1 MKSLTT
7 ERASEIVA
15 AMRGRRVVVYGD
27 VMLDEFVWG
36 DVTRISPEAPV
47 PVVEIRRE
55 SVHLG
60 GAANVLA
67 NLRSLGA
74 RAAVVGVV
82 GPDRAGERVRA
93 ELREA
98 GALDADE
105 NLITDVSRP
114 TTLKTR
120 IIAHSQTVVRA
131 DRESR
136 APLDGPLEERVVA
149 ALKKLLRGANALVV
163 SDYDK
168 GAVTPSVLDEV
179 LPLAEVA
186 GVPVLID
193 PKFRNFGSYRPATL
207 VTPNHYEALR
217 LTNTEDDTDEGMAR
231 AARAIRATL
240 GCRSVLITRGERGM
254 MLLEGDGAP
263 VYVPTAARE
272 VYDGTGAG
280 DTVIATLAASLA
292 AGASLVEAA
301 MLANHAAGLVVAK
314 VGTATATAEELLSSF
329 DSAQT

>member
-1 MKSLTT
+1 MNQLTT
-7 ERASEIVA
+7 ERAAEIVS
-15 AMRGRRVVVYGD
+15 AMRERTVVVFGD

-98 GALDADE
+98 GALDPDE

-149 ALKKLLRGANALVV
+149 ALKKLLRGADALVV

-168 GAVTPSVLDEV
+168 GAVTPAALDEV

-231 AARAIRATL
+231 AARAIRAAL

-292 AGASLVEAA
+292 AGASPVEAA

-314 VGTATATAEELLSSF
+314 VGTATATAAELLSSF
-329 DSAQT
+329 DSAKT